1 MKKRFWIGFQESWI
15 KAVLVD
21 TDINVTTEEVTA
33 KAKGYGTINFVNPMA
48 GKEIIEE
55 MEAFLKEQGIKDI
68 NEIVGII

>member
-33 KAKGYGTINFVNPMA
+33 KANGYGTINF
-48 GKEIIEE
+48 I
-55 MEAFLKEQGIKDI
+55 KEQDLTSEPWQYT
-68 NEIVGII
+68 NTRVVEWENF